1 LRSFPGTTR
10 PRKAVCIPSQ
20 CKGICNLSIC
30 SLLLSSAYLNRTLC
44 FLSLPLTAWEIDAHI
59 KTDQSCLTPIKLHML
74 VQKKGTGIS
83 GLTSKRYKRYF
94 RKCRHRQNSKLV
106 RHIDFYPTRDSV
118 KETDIDTN
126 LTTTNLEKSV
136 SSVNSLNSLY
146 RYRTKRLVQCYI
158 SRYFL
163 KLAITVR

>member
-1 LRSFPGTTR
+1 MF
-10 PRKAVCIPSQ
+10 
-20 CKGICNLSIC
+20 
-30 SLLLSSAYLNRTLC
+30 
-44 FLSLPLTAWEIDAHI
+44 SLPPSHSVGNRCPYKNRSIVLN
-59 KTDQSCLTPIKLHML
+59 TDQVTHAGT
-74 VQKKGTGIS
+74 KKGTGIS

>member
-1 LRSFPGTTR
+1 
-10 PRKAVCIPSQ
+10 
-20 CKGICNLSIC
+20 
-30 SLLLSSAYLNRTLC
+30 
-44 FLSLPLTAWEIDAHI
+44 
-59 KTDQSCLTPIKLHML
+59 ML

-136 SSVNSLNSLY
+136 SSVNSLIP
-146 RYRTKRLVQCYI
+146 YI
-158 SRYFL
+158 DIGQNVWSSVTSQDTF
-163 KLAITVR
+163 